1 MKNTARKAVRGLCGM
16 VAMLALAASIVSMPA
31 SAASHGI
38 YTATAT
44 AHYRHPTT
52 GVIEDSGGENSA
64 VLGQSMTESATNK
77 KALVEVD
84 ASGNTWITVRLN
96 LMDNIQSPKFQVD
109 GRSVS
114 ASLMQEDYGS
124 NTADFRLKANS
135 EKSIIRCNMYVTP
148 MGREVIFYIT
158 VGNLKSGSGDFVTS
172 ISVEQPKP
180 TPAPA
185 ATPVPT
191 KAPVASTPAPAKTPV
206 TTQSPAPEATA
217 VPSATPE
224 PSPTTDPEAQ
234 TSASGLEEF
243 DASGNAVEET
253 QAPENTD
260 SSSGSPVLWWVIGG
274 LVVIAAVGGG
284 VWYVFFVRKG
294 KHPFGKK

>member
-158 VGNLKSGSGDFVTS
+158 VGNLKSGSGDFVAS
-172 ISVEQPKP
+172 ISVEQPKATAAP
-180 TPAPA
+180 APSATKTPAA
-185 ATPVPT
+185 ASTPTPT
-191 KAPVASTPAPAKTPV
+191 KAPAAPATP
-206 TTQSPAPEATA
+206 TPEATVA
-217 VPSATPE
+217 PSATPE

-234 TSASGLEEF
+234 SSASGLEEF

-284 VWYVFFVRKG
+284 VWYVFFARKG

>member
-124 NTADFRLKANS
+124 NTADFRLRANS

-172 ISVEQPKP
+172 ISVEQPKATAAP
-180 TPAPA
+180 APSATKTPAA
-185 ATPVPT
+185 ASTPTPT
-191 KAPVASTPAPAKTPV
+191 KAPAAPATP
-206 TTQSPAPEATA
+206 TPEATVA
-217 VPSATPE
+217 PSATPD

-234 TSASGLEEF
+234 SSASGLEEF

>member
-172 ISVEQPKP
+172 ISMEQPKATTAPAPSATKTPAAASTPPPP
-180 TPAPA
+180 TAPA
-185 ATPVPT
+185 A
-191 KAPVASTPAPAKTPV
+191 PATH
-206 TTQSPAPEATA
+206 TPEATVA
-217 VPSATPE
+217 PSATPE

-234 TSASGLEEF
+234 SSASGLEEF

-284 VWYVFFVRKG
+284 LKLKFPKNFYC
-294 KHPFGKK
+294 

>member
-124 NTADFRLKANS
+124 NTADFRLRANS

-172 ISVEQPKP
+172 ISMEQPKATAAP
-180 TPAPA
+180 APSATKTPAA
-185 ATPVPT
+185 ASTPTPT
-191 KAPVASTPAPAKTPV
+191 KAPAAPATH
-206 TTQSPAPEATA
+206 TPEATVA
-217 VPSATPE
+217 PSATPE

-234 TSASGLEEF
+234 SSTSGLEEF

-253 QAPENTD
+253 QAPENSD

>member
-124 NTADFRLKANS
+124 NTADFRLRAN
-135 EKSIIRCNMYVTP
+135 
-148 MGREVIFYIT
+148 
-158 VGNLKSGSGDFVTS
+158 
-172 ISVEQPKP
+172 
-180 TPAPA
+180 
-185 ATPVPT
+185 
-191 KAPVASTPAPAKTPV
+191 
-206 TTQSPAPEATA
+206 
-217 VPSATPE
+217 
-224 PSPTTDPEAQ
+224 
-234 TSASGLEEF
+234 
-243 DASGNAVEET
+243 
-253 QAPENTD
+253 
-260 SSSGSPVLWWVIGG
+260 
-274 LVVIAAVGGG
+274 
-284 VWYVFFVRKG
+284 
-294 KHPFGKK
+294 

>member
-172 ISVEQPKP
+172 ISMEQPKA
-180 TPAPA
+180 TTAPAPSATKPPA
-185 ATPVPT
+185 AASTPTPT
-191 KAPVASTPAPAKTPV
+191 KAPAAPATH
-206 TTQSPAPEATA
+206 TPEATVA
-217 VPSATPE
+217 PSATPE

-234 TSASGLEEF
+234 SSASGLEEF

>member
-172 ISVEQPKP
+172 ISVEQPKASAAP
-180 TPAPA
+180 APSATKTPAA
-185 ATPVPT
+185 ASTPTPT
-191 KAPVASTPAPAKTPV
+191 KAPAAPATH
-206 TTQSPAPEATA
+206 TPEATVA
-217 VPSATPE
+217 PSATPE

-234 TSASGLEEF
+234 SSASGLEEF

>member
-172 ISVEQPKP
+172 ISVEQPKATAAP
-180 TPAPA
+180 APSATKTPAA
-185 ATPVPT
+185 ASTPTPT
-191 KAPVASTPAPAKTPV
+191 KAPAAPATH
-206 TTQSPAPEATA
+206 TPEATVA
-217 VPSATPE
+217 PSATPE

-234 TSASGLEEF
+234 SSTSGLEEF

>member
-124 NTADFRLKANS
+124 NTADFRLRANS

-172 ISVEQPKP
+172 ISVEQPKATTAP
-180 TPAPA
+180 APSATKTPAA
-185 ATPVPT
+185 ASTPTPT
-191 KAPVASTPAPAKTPV
+191 KAPAAPATH
-206 TTQSPAPEATA
+206 TPEATVA
-217 VPSATPE
+217 PSATPE

-234 TSASGLEEF
+234 SSASGLEEF
-243 DASGNAVEET
+243 DASGNAVGEN
-253 QAPENTD
+253 QAPENTYF
-260 SSSGSPVLWWVIGG
+260 SSGSPVRWWVIGG

>member
-172 ISVEQPKP
+172 ISMEQPKATTAP
-180 TPAPA
+180 APSATKTPAA
-185 ATPVPT
+185 ASTPTPT
-191 KAPVASTPAPAKTPV
+191 KAPEAPATH
-206 TTQSPAPEATA
+206 TPEATVA
-217 VPSATPE
+217 PSATPE

-234 TSASGLEEF
+234 SSASGLEEF

>member
-1 MKNTARKAVRGLCGM
+1 
-16 VAMLALAASIVSMPA
+16 MPA

-172 ISVEQPKP
+172 ISVEQPKATAAP
-180 TPAPA
+180 APSATKTPAA
-185 ATPVPT
+185 ASTPTPT
-191 KAPVASTPAPAKTPV
+191 KAPAAPATH
-206 TTQSPAPEATA
+206 TPEATVA
-217 VPSATPE
+217 PSATPE

-234 TSASGLEEF
+234 SSASGLEEF

>member
-172 ISVEQPKP
+172 ISVEQPKA
-180 TPAPA
+180 TAAPAPSATKTPTA
-185 ATPVPT
+185 ASTPTPT
-191 KAPVASTPAPAKTPV
+191 KAPAAPATP
-206 TTQSPAPEATA
+206 TPEATVA
-217 VPSATPE
+217 PSATPE

-234 TSASGLEEF
+234 SSASGLEEF

-253 QAPENTD
+253 QAPENAD

>member
-1 MKNTARKAVRGLCGM
+1 MKNTAREAVRGLCGM

-172 ISVEQPKP
+172 ISVEQPKATAAP
-180 TPAPA
+180 APSATKTPAA
-185 ATPVPT
+185 ASTPTPT
-191 KAPVASTPAPAKTPV
+191 KAPAAPATH
-206 TTQSPAPEATA
+206 TPEATVA
-217 VPSATPE
+217 PSATPE
-224 PSPTTDPEAQ
+224 PAPTTDPEAQ
-234 TSASGLEEF
+234 SSASGLEEF

>member
-172 ISVEQPKP
+172 ISVEQPKATAAP
-180 TPAPA
+180 APSATKTPAA
-185 ATPVPT
+185 ASTPTPT
-191 KAPVASTPAPAKTPV
+191 KAPAAPATH
-206 TTQSPAPEATA
+206 TPEATVA
-217 VPSATPE
+217 PSATPE

-234 TSASGLEEF
+234 SSASGLEEF

-260 SSSGSPVLWWVIGG
+260 SSSGSTVLWWVIGG

-294 KHPFGKK
+294 RHPFGKK

>member
-1 MKNTARKAVRGLCGM
+1 MKNTAREAVRGLCGM

-172 ISVEQPKP
+172 ISVEQPKATAAP
-180 TPAPA
+180 APSATKTPAA
-185 ATPVPT
+185 ASTPTPT
-191 KAPVASTPAPAKTPV
+191 KAPAAPATH
-206 TTQSPAPEATA
+206 TPEATVA
-217 VPSATPE
+217 PSATPE

-234 TSASGLEEF
+234 SSASGLEEF

>member
-172 ISVEQPKP
+172 ISVEQPKATTAP
-180 TPAPA
+180 APSATKTPAA
-185 ATPVPT
+185 ASTPTPT
-191 KAPVASTPAPAKTPV
+191 KAPAAPATH
-206 TTQSPAPEATA
+206 TPEATVA
-217 VPSATPE
+217 PSATPE

-234 TSASGLEEF
+234 SSASGLEEF
-243 DASGNAVEET
+243 DASGNAVEGT

-294 KHPFGKK
+294 KNPFGKK

>member
-52 GVIEDSGGENSA
+52 GVIEDSGENSA

-172 ISVEQPKP
+172 ISVEQPKATAAP
-180 TPAPA
+180 APSATKTPAA
-185 ATPVPT
+185 ASTPTPT
-191 KAPVASTPAPAKTPV
+191 KAPAAPATH
-206 TTQSPAPEATA
+206 TPEATVA
-217 VPSATPE
+217 PSATPE

-234 TSASGLEEF
+234 SSASGLEEF

>member
-1 MKNTARKAVRGLCGM
+1 M

-172 ISVEQPKP
+172 ISVEQPKATAAP
-180 TPAPA
+180 APSATKTPAA
-185 ATPVPT
+185 ASTPTPT
-191 KAPVASTPAPAKTPV
+191 KAPAAPATH
-206 TTQSPAPEATA
+206 TPEATVA
-217 VPSATPE
+217 PSATPE

-234 TSASGLEEF
+234 SSASGLEEF

-253 QAPENTD
+253 QAPENSD

>member
-1 MKNTARKAVRGLCGM
+1 M

-124 NTADFRLKANS
+124 NTADFRLRANS

-172 ISVEQPKP
+172 ISVEQPKATAAP
-180 TPAPA
+180 APSATKTPAA
-185 ATPVPT
+185 ASTPTPT
-191 KAPVASTPAPAKTPV
+191 KAPAAPATH
-206 TTQSPAPEATA
+206 TPEATVA
-217 VPSATPE
+217 PSATPE

-234 TSASGLEEF
+234 SSASGLEEF
-243 DASGNAVEET
+243 DASGNAVEAT

-294 KHPFGKK
+294 KNPFGKK

>member
-124 NTADFRLKANS
+124 NTADFRLRANS

-172 ISVEQPKP
+172 ISVEQPKATAAP
-180 TPAPA
+180 APSATKTPAA
-185 ATPVPT
+185 ASTPTPT
-191 KAPVASTPAPAKTPV
+191 KAPAAPATH
-206 TTQSPAPEATA
+206 TPEATVA
-217 VPSATPE
+217 PSATPE

-234 TSASGLEEF
+234 SSASGLEEF

-294 KHPFGKK
+294 KNPFGKK

>member
-172 ISVEQPKP
+172 ISMEQPKATAAP
-180 TPAPA
+180 APSATKTPAA
-185 ATPVPT
+185 ASTPTPT
-191 KAPVASTPAPAKTPV
+191 KAPAAPATH
-206 TTQSPAPEATA
+206 TPEATVA
-217 VPSATPE
+217 PSATPE